1 MKRFSGFPARMRF
14 TPVPNLLFSSII
26 PQMDDLAELKTTLHI
41 FWRLYHKRGYPRFV
55 TYKELAADGT
65 LMGGLR
71 DVASSPA
78 EVLRRALKGAEERGT
93 ILHLAFEQEDLYL
106 LNTESDRRA
115 AAKLESG
122 EIPLGGLLPKGEP
135 CVEAEEQPN
144 IFVLYE
150 QNIGMLTPM
159 IAEELREAERL
170 YPAPWIE
177 SAFKEAVALNKRSWR
192 YIARILERWSREG
205 RDDGKPGRHSKGE
218 IDPEKYFQGRYG
230 HVVRR

>member
-14 TPVPNLLFSSII
+14 TSLPNLLFSSII
-26 PQMDDLAELKTTLHI
+26 PQMDDIAELKTTLHV
-41 FWRLYHKRGYPRFV
+41 FWRLYHKRGSPRFV
-55 TYKELAADGT
+55 TYKELVADRT

-71 DVASSPA
+71 DAASAPA

-106 LNTESDRRA
+106 LNTEPDRRA

-122 EIPLGGLLPKGEP
+122 EIPLGGLLPSGAP
-135 CVEAEEQPN
+135 YEAEEQPN

-218 IDPEKYFQGRYG
+218 VDPEKYFKGRYG
-230 HVVRR
+230 HLVRR